1 MLAVDLKNALVDAVK
16 EIVKEESSLA
26 VAFSGGIDSS
36 LLAQLCTNIGTKVT
50 LLTVGFPG
58 SPDIEF
64 SKMIARKLGLPHKV
78 LELEKE
84 DFHNKQRYIYQK
96 LDCGNTSHIE
106 NCIAFFYLGML
117 ARQNGLGLIL
127 TANGCDELF
136 CGYDRFRSIYEYG
149 NARIMQLIHE
159 KIENELIL
167 MNEVGTII
175 TEFGIKAK
183 HPFLSEKFISVA
195 LRISIDNKIRG
206 DDDFIRKH
214 ILREVAVKIG
224 VPQEAAAKP
233 KKALQYGSLIH
244 KNFKDFK
251 VANIDM
257 TKFKIYD

>member
-1 MLAVDLKNALVDAVK
+1 MSVVDLKNALVEAVT
-16 EIVKEESSLA
+16 EIVNEESSLA

-36 LLAQLCTNIGTKVT
+36 LLAQLCIDIGTKVT

-64 SKMIARKLGLPHKV
+64 SKVVAKKLGVPHKL

-84 DFHNKQRYIYQK
+84 DFRNKQRNICRK
-96 LDCGNTSHIE
+96 LGCRNISHIE

-159 KIENELIL
+159 KIENEVIL
-167 MNEVGTII
+167 MKKVESII

-195 LRISIDNKIRG
+195 LKISIDNKIKG
-206 DDDFIRKH
+206 YDDFIRKH
-214 ILREVAVKIG
+214 ILREVAVMIG

-244 KNFKDFK
+244 KNFKDLTFK
-251 VANIDM
+251 VANTDRGES
-257 TKFKIYD
+257 

>member
-1 MLAVDLKNALVDAVK
+1 VSVVDLKNALVEAVT
-16 EIVKEESSLA
+16 EIVNEESSLA

-36 LLAQLCTNIGTKVT
+36 LLAQLCIDIGTKVT

-64 SKMIARKLGLPHKV
+64 SKVVAKKLGVPHKL

-84 DFHNKQRYIYQK
+84 DFRKKQRNICQK
-96 LDCGNTSHIE
+96 LGCGNISHIE

-159 KIENELIL
+159 KIENEVIL
-167 MNEVGTII
+167 MKKVESII

-195 LRISIDNKIRG
+195 LKISIDNKIKG
-206 DDDFIRKH
+206 YDDFIRKH
-214 ILREVAVKIG
+214 ILREVAVMIG

-244 KNFKDFK
+244 KNFKDLTIK
-251 VANIDM
+251 VPNIDRSES
-257 TKFKIYD
+257 

>member
-1 MLAVDLKNALVDAVK
+1 MLAVDLKNVLVDAVK

-64 SKMIARKLGLPHKV
+64 SKMIAKKLGLPHKV

-84 DFHNKQRYIYQK
+84 DFHNKQRYICQK

-136 CGYDRFRSIYEYG
+136 CGYDRFRSIYKYG

-167 MNEVGTII
+167 MKEVGTII
-175 TEFGIKAK
+175 KEFGIKAK

-224 VPQEAAAKP
+224 VPQEAVAKP

-251 VANIDM
+251 VANFDM

>member
-84 DFHNKQRYIYQK
+84 DFHNKQRYICQK

-183 HPFLSEKFISVA
+183 HPFLSEKFISAA

-224 VPQEAAAKP
+224 VPQEAATKP

-251 VANIDM
+251 VANIDRS
-257 TKFKIYD
+257 KFKIYD

>member
-1 MLAVDLKNALVDAVK
+1 VSVVDLKNALVDAVT
-16 EIVKEESSLA
+16 ETVNEESSLA

-36 LLAQLCTNIGTKVT
+36 LLAQLCIDIGTKVT

-64 SKMIARKLGLPHKV
+64 SKVIAKKLGVPHKL

-84 DFHNKQRYIYQK
+84 DFHNKQRNIRQK
-96 LDCGNTSHIE
+96 LGCGNISHIE

-149 NARIMQLIHE
+149 NARIMQLIHD
-159 KIENELIL
+159 KIENEVIL
-167 MNEVGTII
+167 MKKVESII

-195 LRISIDNKIRG
+195 LKISIDNKIKG
-206 DDDFIRKH
+206 NYDLIRKH
-214 ILREVAVKIG
+214 ILREVAVMIG

-244 KNFKDFK
+244 KNFKDLTFK
-251 VANIDM
+251 VANIDRSES
-257 TKFKIYD
+257 

>member
-1 MLAVDLKNALVDAVK
+1 VLAVDLKNALVDAVK

>member
-1 MLAVDLKNALVDAVK
+1 MNLLVVDLKNALVDAVT
-16 EIVKEESSLA
+16 EIVNEEPSLA
-26 VAFSGGIDSS
+26 VAFSGGLDSS
-36 LLAQLCTNIGTKVT
+36 LLAQLCNNIGTKVT

-58 SPDIEF
+58 SQDIEF
-64 SKMIARKLGLPHKV
+64 SKLIATKLGLPHKL

-84 DFHNKQRYIYQK
+84 DFHNKQRYIWQR
-96 LDCGNTSHIE
+96 LGCGNISHFE
-106 NCIAFFYLGML
+106 NCIAFHYLGML

-136 CGYDRFRSIYEYG
+136 CGYDRFRLIYGYG
-149 NARIMQLIHE
+149 NVRILQLIHE

-167 MNEVGTII
+167 MKEVESVI

-195 LRISIDNKIRG
+195 LKIPINSKIKG
-206 DDDFIRKH
+206 NDDFIRKH
-214 ILREVAVKIG
+214 ILREVAVMIG

-244 KNFKDFK
+244 KNFKDLTFK
-251 VANIDM
+251 VGNIDLSES
-257 TKFKIYD
+257 

>member
-1 MLAVDLKNALVDAVK
+1 MSVLDLKNALVEALT
-16 EIVKEESSLA
+16 EIVNEESSLA

-36 LLAQLCTNIGTKVT
+36 LLAQLCIDIGTKVT

-64 SKMIARKLGLPHKV
+64 SKVVAKKLGVPHKL

-84 DFHNKQRYIYQK
+84 DFHNKQRNICQK
-96 LDCGNTSHIE
+96 LGYGNISHIE

-159 KIENELIL
+159 KIENEVIL
-167 MNEVGTII
+167 MKKVESII

-195 LRISIDNKIRG
+195 LKISIDNKIKG
-206 DDDFIRKH
+206 YDDFIRKH
-214 ILREVAVKIG
+214 ILREVAVMIG
-224 VPQEAAAKP
+224 VPRK
-233 KKALQYGSLIH
+233 LQRSLKRLCSMGH
-244 KNFKDFK
+244 
-251 VANIDM
+251 
-257 TKFKIYD
+257 

>member
-1 MLAVDLKNALVDAVK
+1 VLAVDLKNALVDAVK

-167 MNEVGTII
+167 MNEAGTII

>member
-84 DFHNKQRYIYQK
+84 DFHNKQSYICQK

>member
-1 MLAVDLKNALVDAVK
+1 MSVVDLKNALVEAVT
-16 EIVKEESSLA
+16 EIVNEESSLA

-36 LLAQLCTNIGTKVT
+36 LLAQLCIDIGTKVT

-64 SKMIARKLGLPHKV
+64 SKVVAKKLGVPHKL

-84 DFHNKQRYIYQK
+84 DFRNKQRNICQK
-96 LDCGNTSHIE
+96 LGCGNISHIE

-159 KIENELIL
+159 KIENEVIL
-167 MNEVGTII
+167 MKKVESII

-195 LRISIDNKIRG
+195 LKISIDTWRKLRFMIKI
-206 DDDFIRKH
+206 F
-214 ILREVAVKIG
+214 VSCN
-224 VPQEAAAKP
+224 P
-233 KKALQYGSLIH
+233 YLIH
-244 KNFKDFK
+244 DM
-251 VANIDM
+251 ID
-257 TKFKIYD
+257 DL

>member
-1 MLAVDLKNALVDAVK
+1 MSVVDLKNALVDAVT
-16 EIVKEESSLA
+16 EIVNEESSLA

-36 LLAQLCTNIGTKVT
+36 LLAQLCIDIGTKVT

-64 SKMIARKLGLPHKV
+64 SKVVAKKLGVPHKL

-84 DFHNKQRYIYQK
+84 DFHNKQKNICQK
-96 LDCGNTSHIE
+96 LGCRNISHIE

-117 ARQNGLGLIL
+117 ARQNDLGLIL

-149 NARIMQLIHE
+149 NARIMQLTHE
-159 KIENELIL
+159 KLENEVIL
-167 MNEVGTII
+167 MKKIESII

-195 LRISIDNKIRG
+195 LKISIDNKIKG
-206 DDDFIRKH
+206 YDDFIRKH
-214 ILREVAVKIG
+214 ILREVAVMIG
-224 VPQEAAAKP
+224 VPHEAASKP

-244 KNFKDFK
+244 KNFKDLTFK
-251 VANIDM
+251 VPNIDRSES
-257 TKFKIYD
+257 

>member
-1 MLAVDLKNALVDAVK
+1 MSVLDLKNALVEALT
-16 EIVKEESSLA
+16 EIVNEESSLA

-36 LLAQLCTNIGTKVT
+36 LLAQLCIDIGTKVT

-64 SKMIARKLGLPHKV
+64 SKVVAKKLGVPHKL

-84 DFHNKQRYIYQK
+84 DFRKKQRNICQK
-96 LDCGNTSHIE
+96 LGCGNISHIE

-159 KIENELIL
+159 KIENEVIL
-167 MNEVGTII
+167 MKKVESII

-195 LRISIDNKIRG
+195 LKISIDNKIKG
-206 DDDFIRKH
+206 YDDFIRKH
-214 ILREVAVKIG
+214 ILREVAVMIG

-244 KNFKDFK
+244 KNFKDLTIK
-251 VANIDM
+251 VPNIDRSES
-257 TKFKIYD
+257 

>member
-1 MLAVDLKNALVDAVK
+1 MSVVDLKNALVEAVT
-16 EIVKEESSLA
+16 EIVNEESSLA

-36 LLAQLCTNIGTKVT
+36 LLAQLCIDIGTKVT

-64 SKMIARKLGLPHKV
+64 SKVVAKKLGVPHKL

-84 DFHNKQRYIYQK
+84 DFRNKQRNICRK
-96 LDCGNTSHIE
+96 LGCGNISHIE

-159 KIENELIL
+159 KIENEVIL
-167 MNEVGTII
+167 MKKVESII

-195 LRISIDNKIRG
+195 LKISIDNKIKG
-206 DDDFIRKH
+206 YDDFIRKH
-214 ILREVAVKIG
+214 ILREVAVMIG

-244 KNFKDFK
+244 KNFKAFK
-251 VANIDM
+251 VANTDRGES
-257 TKFKIYD
+257 